1 MILREFAREDDR
13 SRRLFGED
21 SSCRAEGKQ
30 EILPQIDAQHRQLRD
45 GFVVRGNVSEAAELN
60 DSRGFKS
67 GGGSTTVSGKV

>member
-1 MILREFAREDDR
+1 MILRECAPEEDR

-30 EILPQIDAQHRQLRD
+30 EIPQMDAQHRQLRD
-45 GFVVRGNVSEAAELN
+45 GFVVRGNVFEAAELN

-67 GGGSTTVSGKV
+67 GGGSTSVCSKV